1 MSLRQLKCPACAA
14 TVSVPP
20 GVKEVTCSYCG
31 SALHLQP
38 GEGETTLLLA
48 AQVKDAIAAT
58 GAQTEAAI
66 DENTAVTREE
76 LRRMQ
81 YSHELASLEMRLT
94 TVQSEIRGLQRMTH
108 NSVTARQLRD
118 LQKQEGALLAR
129 IAEVRAVL
137 TPPAA
142 PAPAAP
148 SVKTTMAK
156 PAGEK
161 KQRGCLGWGLL
172 ILAWWFFW
180 PILLPWTMIR
190 SQSKLI
196 RIAGWVVA
204 VIFSLYLLA
213 ALFASPTGRS
223 VEPEKPAASLNDDI
237 YRI

>member
-1 MSLRQLKCPACAA
+1 MSLRQLQCPACAA

-20 GVKEVTCSYCG
+20 GAKEVTCSYCG
-31 SALHLQP
+31 SALHLQRDA
-38 GEGETTLLLA
+38 GETTLLLA
-48 AQVKDAIAAT
+48 GQVTDAIAAT

-66 DENTAVTREE
+66 DENTAVTRKE

-108 NSVTARQLRD
+108 SRVTAQQLRD
-118 LQKQEGALLAR
+118 LQRQEAGLLSR
-129 IAEVRAVL
+129 IAEVQAIL
-137 TPPAA
+137 NPPA
-142 PAPAAP
+142 PAPAIPPA
-148 SVKTTMAK
+148 KTTKAK

-190 SQSKLI
+190 SHSKPI

-204 VIFSLYLLA
+204 VIFTLYLLA
-213 ALFASPTGRS
+213 ALFASPTERS
-223 VEPEKPAASLNDDI
+223 VEPEKPAASLNGDI